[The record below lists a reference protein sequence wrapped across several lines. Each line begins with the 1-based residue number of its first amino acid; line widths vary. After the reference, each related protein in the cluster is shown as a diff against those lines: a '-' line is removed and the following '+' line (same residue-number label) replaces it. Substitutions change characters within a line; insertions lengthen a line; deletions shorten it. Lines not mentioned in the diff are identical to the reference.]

1 MTERGFLYGSGEEY
15 LTKKKKYCII
25 NHCKAGLR
33 AYKNADK
40 QGYLG
45 KEKLKVIKI
54 QIKNYTFGKG
64 EKQIV

>member
-1 MTERGFLYGSGEEY
+1 MAMLFFL
-15 LTKKKKYCII
+15 TNRKKYCII